1 VNPLDLISAA
11 PWRRAAF
18 TTYALSLSFF
28 EAASRR
34 AASRGGRNA
43 LILADPEGVRAGL
56 SEEGARRVGRD
67 YEIEAVA
74 CANHGV
80 FHAKVGALFGDDDA
94 HLLVGSGNL
103 TFAGGGNLELVEHLH
118 PSFAADAFDDAAAFF
133 EQLAAS
139 AQIITTAGPAR
150 RSPVPCD
157 DRRRDSRGRAISIWC
172 TASMRRSRNSWRSMP
187 TILAA

>member
-1 VNPLDLISAA
+1 MNPLDLISAA

-28 EAASRR
+28 EAVLLDALLRG
-34 AASRGGRNA
+34 GGRNA

-103 TFAGGGNLELVEHLH
+103 TFAGWGGNLEL
-118 PSFAADAFDDAAAFF
+118 
-133 EQLAAS
+133 
-139 AQIITTAGPAR
+139 
-150 RSPVPCD
+150 
-157 DRRRDSRGRAISIWC
+157 
-172 TASMRRSRNSWRSMP
+172 
-187 TILAA
+187 